1 MYTLEF
7 GVVDVRSGDPGGGD
21 SFFCLLI
28 AARTNQ
34 PTTTTKRTAPPAP
47 PATMIKLLLLLLE
60 SGVLAAD
67 GFCPEV
73 AVIGAEVGLAVVV
86 VVLAVVVVGL
96 AVVVVVA
103 RLGDKDSVGST
114 LVGGWLVKG
123 EGTVAGACGATVT
136 SRKEGEGLGGCVVGT
151 RVGPLVGSSVGW
163 LVGSGDGRSVGLVVG
178 VGEGGAVGS
187 AVSQLQSPKMAKPTV
202 RPNPAPPVKP

>member
-1 MYTLEF
+1 
-7 GVVDVRSGDPGGGD
+7 
-21 SFFCLLI
+21 
-28 AARTNQ
+28 
-34 PTTTTKRTAPPAP
+34 
-47 PATMIKLLLLLLE
+47 MIKLLLLLLE

-86 VVLAVVVVGL
+86 VVLAVVVVGLAVVVVGLAVVVVGL

>member
-1 MYTLEF
+1 VYTLEF
-7 GVVDVRSGDPGGGD
+7 GVVDVRSGDPGGGV

-47 PATMIKLLLLLLE
+47 PATMIKLPLLLVE
-60 SGVLAAD
+60 SGALAAD

-73 AVIGAEVGLAVVV
+73 AVIGAEVGLAVV
-86 VVLAVVVVGL
+86 AVVASGDVGMT
-96 AVVVVVA
+96 AGA
-103 RLGDKDSVGST
+103 RLGDKVSVGST

-123 EGTVAGACGATVT
+123 EGTAAGACGAAVGATVT

-178 VGEGGAVGS
+178 VGEGGTVGS